1 MHEEAIPVD
10 VSDSAELL
18 RLAEE
23 VHSSGTPRL
32 LRRGDEPLAMLT
44 PAAPEAAPK
53 QRRRRRPKPGERSHW
68 LYSIVGI
75 VDTPGPG
82 DISEN
87 KYKYLS
93 QAHYEKTHP
102 PEE

>member
-1 MHEEAIPVD
+1 MHEEAISVD
-10 VSDSAELL
+10 VSNSAELL

-23 VHSSGTPRL
+23 VHTSGTPRL
-32 LRRGDEPLAMLT
+32 LRRGDEPLAVLT
-44 PAAPEAAPK
+44 PALAEAPPK
-53 QRRRRRPKPGERSHW
+53 LRRRRRRKPGKPRHW
-68 LYSIVGI
+68 LYNIVGI

-87 KYKYLS
+87 KHKYLA
-93 QAHYEKTHP
+93 QAYYEKSHP